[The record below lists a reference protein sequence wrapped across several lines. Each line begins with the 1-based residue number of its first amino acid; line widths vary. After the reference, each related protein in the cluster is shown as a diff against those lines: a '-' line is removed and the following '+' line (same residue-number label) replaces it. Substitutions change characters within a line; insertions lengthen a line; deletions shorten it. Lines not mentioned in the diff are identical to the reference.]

1 MLTVVSILLVLS
13 FISPFLYKIFR
24 GITNWII
31 SSVIAVSFILFISS
45 GRVVLSEGFLLESY
59 EWFSSANI
67 NLEFYVDGLG
77 FLFGIIVLGIGALI
91 VLYSGYYLKGKEYT
105 GRFYLYIV
113 LFAASMLGLVISGN
127 LILMFIFWEL
137 TGISSFFLIGYYFY
151 KEESRISAQQALLVT
166 GFGGL
171 ALLAGFILIYLSAE
185 TLSIKELLTK
195 RELIVFTE
203 LYPVILILILTG
215 VFTKS
220 AQVPFHFWLPNAMV
234 APAPISAYLHSATMV
249 KAGIFLLM
257 RLYPVLG
264 DTGEWKYLLSG
275 FGIFTMLMA
284 GFISI
289 KQTDL
294 KKILAYSTV
303 SALGL
308 MVTLMGIST
317 QEAIQ
322 AAVVFLLAHALYKGS
337 LFLIVGLVE
346 HSANSRNINEL
357 SGLYKTVP
365 LLGIISFGAAASQS
379 GLPLFFG
386 FLGKEL
392 TYSSSI
398 DTDFLKIFLPLVL
411 LITNIFMVCAALMSG
426 VKPFIGE
433 YEKEN
438 IKIDKF
444 KYISPLILSLTGF
457 ILFFIPGI
465 TDKGI
470 VAPAVSAISGL
481 KSAIKLSLWHGFNL
495 PLLLSVITLVCGYY
509 AFRYRDY
516 FKLHLE
522 DSLLYYTPSSVY
534 HSSISVLKKTAYYMT
549 RILQNGYLRNY
560 LIVIFSFTLI
570 VMTLPILIGN
580 KFIFF
585 TGDLE
590 LQWYEIF
597 LYSAMIISAIFVTVT
612 KSRLSAIAALGI
624 VGFGVA
630 VIFIM
635 HGAPDIAITQFAI
648 EVLTVILFV
657 IVLFRLPRFSNLSER
672 KIKIRDMII
681 SFIAGA
687 VVFVLLILILNGQM
701 RPLVSD
707 FYTENSWTLA
717 NGRNIV
723 NVILVDFRAM
733 DTFGEITVLAV
744 AAFGIF
750 ALLKLTVRNKE
761 KENK

>member
-13 FISPFLYKIFR
+13 FISPFLYKIFK

-31 SSVIAVSFILFISS
+31 SSVIAISLFLFIST
-45 GRVVLSEGFLLESY
+45 GGVILSDGFLLESY

-77 FLFGIIVLGIGALI
+77 FVFGIIVLGIGSLI
-91 VLYSGYYLKGKEYT
+91 VLYSGYYLRGKEYT

-137 TGISSFFLIGYYFY
+137 TGVSSFFLIGYYFY

-203 LYPVILILILTG
+203 LYPVVLILILAG

-257 RLYPVLG
+257 RLYPILG
-264 DTGEWKYLLSG
+264 DTDEWKYLLSG
-275 FGIFTMLMA
+275 FGIFTMLTA

-322 AAVVFLLAHALYKGS
+322 AAVVFLIAHALYKGS
-337 LFLIVGLVE
+337 LFLTAGLVE
-346 HSANSRNINEL
+346 HSANSRDINKL

-365 LLGIISFGAAASQS
+365 FLGIISFGAAASQS

-392 TYSSSI
+392 TYSSSV
-398 DTDFLKIFLPLVL
+398 DTDFLKIFLPLLL
-411 LITNIFMVCAALMSG
+411 LITNIFMVCTALMAG

-433 YEKEN
+433 YDKEKVE
-438 IKIDKF
+438 IDKF

-457 ILFFIPGI
+457 IIFFIPGI
-465 TDKGI
+465 MDKGI
-470 VAPAVSAISGL
+470 VVPAVSAISGL
-481 KSAIKLSLWHGFNL
+481 KSTIELSLWHGFNI
-495 PLLLSVITLVCGYY
+495 PLLLSVITLAGGYY
-509 AFRYRDY
+509 AFRYRNY

-522 DSLLYYTPSSVY
+522 DSLIYLTPSSVY
-534 HSSISVLKKTAYYMT
+534 HSSIKYLKITAFHMT

-560 LIVIFSFTLI
+560 LIIIFSFTLI
-570 VMTLPILIGN
+570 IMILPVLTGN
-580 KFIFF
+580 KLIFF

-590 LQWYEIF
+590 IQWYEIF
-597 LYSAMIISAIFVTVT
+597 LYSAIIISAIFVTIT

-657 IVLFRLPRFSNLSER
+657 IVLFKLPRFSNISER

-681 SFIAGA
+681 SITAGT

-750 ALLKLTVRNKE
+750 ALLKLTVRNREEEDK
-761 KENK
+761 

>member
-1 MLTVVSILLVLS
+1 MLIVVSILLILS
-13 FISPFLYKIFR
+13 ILSPLLYKIFK

-31 SSVIAVSFILFISS
+31 TSVIITSLILFINYGKTIFSDD
-45 GRVVLSEGFLLESY
+45 FLLESY

-77 FLFGIIVLGIGALI
+77 FMFGIIVLGIGALI
-91 VLYSGYYLKGKEYT
+91 VLYSGYYLKGKEFT

-113 LFAASMLGLVISGN
+113 LFAASMFGLVISGN
-127 LILMFIFWEL
+127 LIVMFVFWEL

-151 KEESRISAQQALLVT
+151 KEESRINAQQALLVT

-171 ALLAGFILIYLSAE
+171 ALLAGFILIYLSAG
-185 TLSIKELLTK
+185 TFSIKELLTK

-203 LYPVILILILTG
+203 IYPIILILILTG

-257 RLYPVLG
+257 RLYPVMG
-264 DTGEWKYLLSG
+264 DTNEWKYILSG
-275 FGIFTMLMA
+275 FGIFTMLMG
-284 GFISI
+284 GFISVN
-289 KQTDL
+289 QTDL

-322 AAVVFLLAHALYKGS
+322 AAVVFLIAHALYKGS
-337 LFLIVGLVE
+337 LFLIAGLVE
-346 HSANSRNINEL
+346 HSADSRDINVL
-357 SGLYKTVP
+357 SGLYKTIP
-365 LLGIISFGAAASQS
+365 FLGIISFAAAASQS
-379 GLPLFFG
+379 GVPLFFG

-392 TYSSSI
+392 TYTSAI
-398 DTDFLKIFLPLVL
+398 DTDFLKIFLPLMFL
-411 LITNIFMVCAALMSG
+411 MANILMVCAALMAG

-433 YEKEN
+433 YEKEKV
-438 IKIDKF
+438 KISSF
-444 KYISPLILSLTGF
+444 KYISPLILSFTGF
-457 ILFFIPGI
+457 AIFFIPGLLNNTI
-465 TDKGI
+465 INPT
-470 VAPAVSAISGL
+470 VNAISGVETR
-481 KSAIKLSLWHGFNL
+481 IELSLWHGFNI
-495 PLLLSVITLVCGYY
+495 PLLMSILTLAGGYY
-509 AFRYRDY
+509 IYKYRNY
-516 FKLHLE
+516 FKLHIE
-522 DSLLYYTPSSVY
+522 DFLIFLTPSSVY
-534 HSSISVLKKTAYYMT
+534 HSMISGLKKIAFYQT
-549 RILQNGYLRNY
+549 RILQSGYLRNY

-570 VMTLPILIGN
+570 LMILPLLIGN
-580 KFIFF
+580 KLAIF

-590 LQWYEIF
+590 IERYEIF
-597 LYSAMIISAIFVTVT
+597 LYSAIIISAIFVTVT
-612 KSRLSAIAALGI
+612 KSRLSAIAALGV

-657 IVLFRLPRFSNLSER
+657 IVLFKLPRFSNISKR
-672 KIKIRDMII
+672 KIKIRDTIF
-681 SFIAGA
+681 SVTAGVA
-687 VVFVLLILILNGQM
+687 VFFVLMLITNEKM
-701 RPLVSD
+701 RPLISD

-723 NVILVDFRAM
+723 NVILVDFRAI

-750 ALLKLTVRNKE
+750 ALLKLTVINK
-761 KENK
+761 KEEHK